1 MQDESTRERALQKIE
16 TVYAKRSQRR
26 ATRTVRAA
34 AVQDELAQ
42 HRWLAYGQAL
52 AATGLCPLAQ
62 RSILDVGCQW
72 GTFLGRCREDWGQ
85 NDPGRLCGID
95 LMDEWVQEGLQRF
108 DFLDLR
114 HGSADRLPWE
124 DASFDLVHQGMVFS
138 SVLDSGLRAGIAS
151 EIARVLRANGTLL
164 WYDFFFNPKNPD
176 TIGMTLQRVRQL
188 YPNWVIRYR
197 RRITL
202 AAPLARRLQ
211 RISARSVVWLTAFKI
226 LNFHHLIVLEK
237 PGPKRN
243 R

>member
-95 LMDEWVQEGLQRF
+95 LMDEWVQEGLQRY

-164 WYDFFFNPKNPD
+164 WYDFF
-176 TIGMTLQRVRQL
+176 
-188 YPNWVIRYR
+188 
-197 RRITL
+197 